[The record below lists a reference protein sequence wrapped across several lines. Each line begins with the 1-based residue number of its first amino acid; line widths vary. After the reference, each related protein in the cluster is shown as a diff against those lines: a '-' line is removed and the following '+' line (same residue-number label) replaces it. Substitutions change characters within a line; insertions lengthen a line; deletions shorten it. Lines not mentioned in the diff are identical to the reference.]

1 MIKVGTVLFL
11 VGGGSFCDGGL
22 GLVIGFWSFCLVGV
36 LVRFGFGVCCVSTT
50 VLHEHAGCSHAL
62 NNTQFLCGVV
72 E

>member
-36 LVRFGFGVCCVSTT
+36 AGAVRLWCVFVSTT